1 MAFLPASLRRG
12 LLPEPPRSI
21 PRDRLW
27 RTLARALHLTAM
39 GVLLGGVA
47 FRIDEARLE
56 PWSLGTLAT
65 GFLLLGFDLYKSCAW
80 LAQGSGAAFLVKLL
94 LLGCG
99 FLRPAQRF
107 AWYLAATVVAGI
119 GAHMA
124 GRWRHHPWLPWGRVN
139 EDSP

>member
-1 MAFLPASLRRG
+1 MASLPASLRRG

-27 RTLARALHLTAM
+27 RTLVRALHLAAM

-56 PWSLGTLAT
+56 PWILGTLAT
-65 GFLLLGFDLYKSCAW
+65 GFLLLAFDLYKSCVW
-80 LAQGSGAAFLVKLL
+80 LAQGSGAAFLLKAL
-94 LLGCG
+94 LLGGG
-99 FLRPAQRF
+99 FLWPAQRF

-124 GRWRHHPWLPWGRVN
+124 GRWRHRPWLSWGRVN
-139 EDSP
+139 EEFP

>member
-56 PWSLGTLAT
+56 PWILGTLAT
-65 GFLLLGFDLYKSCAW
+65 GFLLLGDRKS
-80 LAQGSGAAFLVKLL
+80 
-94 LLGCG
+94 
-99 FLRPAQRF
+99 
-107 AWYLAATVVAGI
+107 VV
-119 GAHMA
+119 
-124 GRWRHHPWLPWGRVN
+124 
-139 EDSP
+139 